1 MIQIQQLS
9 KFSAFTHER
18 DMTEEAITVSVEL
31 PGREYDVIIGNGIL
45 SSSGKPIASLD
56 LGVRCAVISDSNVAP
71 LYSEILCES
80 LRKEGIQPFPVN
92 IEAGEASKSMACAE
106 KVCRQMITDGHD
118 RHSFVIAL
126 GGGVIGDLAGFAA
139 AIFYRG
145 IPFVQIPTTIVAQV
159 DSSVGGKTGVN
170 TPEGKN
176 LIGSFH
182 QPRLVVADTAT
193 LKSLPDREFNEGFA
207 EVIKHAAIR
216 DDGMLEDIM
225 AINDRENLVPMI
237 ARNVAIKGRIVE
249 EDEKETTGIR
259 AHLNYGHTIGHAI
272 EAAGGYGQFLHGEAI
287 SLGLI
292 AANHISC
299 TRAGLSATQSAQI
312 RLALE
317 KFDLPTSMTAGM
329 DSDLLLKLIKKDKK
343 FNKGGIRFVVV
354 PELGRAE
361 LRNDITESDI
371 ISAIQSLHDT

>member
-1 MIQIQQLS
+1 MP
-9 KFSAFTHER
+9 
-18 DMTEEAITVSVEL
+18 EETITVSVEL

-45 SSSGKPIASLD
+45 PFCGEHIASLN
-56 LGVRCAVISDSNVAP
+56 LGQRCAVISDSNVAP
-71 LYSEILCES
+71 LYSETLCRS
-80 LRKEGIQPFPVN
+80 LSKEGIQSFPVN
-92 IEAGEASKSMACAE
+92 IDAGEASKSMTCAE
-106 KVCRQMITDGHD
+106 KICRQMIADGHD

-182 QPRLVVADTAT
+182 QPRLVIADTAT

-216 DDGMLEDIM
+216 DASMLDDIM
-225 AINDRENLVPMI
+225 SINGRDNLVGII

-249 EDEKETTGIR
+249 EDEKETTGTR
-259 AHLNYGHTIGHAI
+259 AHLNYGHTIGHAF
-272 EAAGGYGQFLHGEAI
+272 EAAGGYGRFLHGEAI

-299 TRAGLSATQSAQI
+299 NKAGLAPDQAERI

-317 KFDLPTSMTAGM
+317 KFSLQTSLPESPETEK
-329 DSDLLLKLIKKDKK
+329 LLKLIKKDKK
-343 FNKGGIRFVVV
+343 FNNGSIRFVVV

-361 LRNDITESDI
+361 LRDDITESDI
-371 ISAIQSLHDT
+371 ISAIQSLHDP